1 MGVNNVSESV
11 RSLSGFQAHAGN
23 GHAFWR
29 RRETVVFALLIGETA
44 LFGMVC
50 PGFFRIDNF
59 ITIIQNSVDVAVV
72 AAGVTLAVVAG
83 GIDVSVGS
91 LSGVVAIIASWM
103 LMDGRGF
110 LPTLLVA
117 MLTGA
122 LVGSVNGVIIAYG
135 KVPPIIATLGTDNI
149 LRALIFAMLGGRWIT
164 DLPPTLDFLNG
175 RIWGW
180 LPVPA
185 VVIAAVYLL
194 FWYFTRHRILGRHI
208 YAVGN
213 NAEASRLAGINTS
226 RVLVGL
232 HMIIGALAGVAALSY
247 LARMGSVEVTV
258 GSTLGLQALAATVV
272 GGTSVT
278 GGRGSVIGT
287 LIGVLFINVLQNG
300 ILLLGVPSLMEWAII
315 GLFMIV
321 SVSLDLLWGSSR
333 PR

>member
-1 MGVNNVSESV
+1 
-11 RSLSGFQAHAGN
+11 
-23 GHAFWR
+23 
-29 RRETVVFALLIGETA
+29 
-44 LFGMVC
+44 
-50 PGFFRIDNF
+50 
-59 ITIIQNSVDVAVV
+59 
-72 AAGVTLAVVAG
+72 
-83 GIDVSVGS
+83 
-91 LSGVVAIIASWM
+91 
-103 LMDGRGF
+103 
-110 LPTLLVA
+110 
-117 MLTGA
+117 
-122 LVGSVNGVIIAYG
+122 
-135 KVPPIIATLGTDNI
+135 
-149 LRALIFAMLGGRWIT
+149 MLGGRWIT

-185 VVIAAVYLL
+185 VVIALVYLL

-213 NAEASRLAGINTS
+213 NAEASRLAGINTP

-258 GSTLGLQALAATVV
+258 GSTLGIQALAATVV

>member
-1 MGVNNVSESV
+1 MSESV
-11 RSLSGFQAHAGN
+11 RSVSNTQAHIGN
-23 GHAFWR
+23 GRGFWQ
-29 RRETVVFALLIGETA
+29 RRETVVFALLVAETA
-44 LFGMVC
+44 LFGIAC

-59 ITIIQNSVDVAVV
+59 ITIIQNSVDVAIV

-122 LVGSVNGVIIAYG
+122 LVGSLNGVIIAYG

-149 LRALIFAMLGGRWIT
+149 LRALVFAMLGGRWIT

-175 RIWGW
+175 RLWGW

-185 VVIAAVYLL
+185 LVIAAVYLL
-194 FWYFTRHRILGRHI
+194 FWYFTKYRRLGRYI
-208 YAVGN
+208 YAIGN
-213 NAEASRLAGINTS
+213 NPEASRLAGINIS
-226 RVLVGL
+226 HVRVSL
-232 HMIIGALAGVAALSY
+232 HMIIGSLAGVASLCY

-321 SVSLDLLWGSSR
+321 SVSLDLLWGSSK